1 MGSRKRFVKKDWLDL
16 GLQRLA
22 RKGGSALTVDAM
34 CEAAGRTRGSFY
46 HHFQDHGA
54 VMEALVQEWKQRN
67 TLDVADAILQQPQ
80 GKRAQTLSDIANML
94 DQDLERAVRQFAQ
107 SNAIART
114 IVQDVDEIRTEFV
127 VGLYR
132 DAGLAPELARDIA
145 QLEYAAYVG
154 SQIVW
159 PDMTAAERIRLDQRF
174 AAMVAKAFGSLTR
187 R

>member
-1 MGSRKRFVKKDWLDL
+1 MGARKRFAKKDWLDL
-16 GLQRLA
+16 GLEHLA
-22 RKGGSALTVDAM
+22 RDGGAALTVDAL
-34 CEAAGRTRGSFY
+34 CEAAARTRGSFY
-46 HHFQDHGA
+46 HHFQDHG
-54 VMEALVQEWKQRN
+54 VFLEALFLEWKQRN

-174 AAMVAKAFGSLTR
+174 ASMVAKAFGSITR
-187 R
+187 T

>member
-1 MGSRKRFVKKDWLDL
+1 MEARKRFAKKDWRDL
-16 GLQRLA
+16 GLEHLA
-22 RKGGSALTVDAM
+22 RDGGAALTVDAL
-34 CEAAGRTRGSFY
+34 CEAAARTRGSFY
-46 HHFQDHGA
+46 HHFQDHG
-54 VMEALVQEWKQRN
+54 VFLEALFLEWKQRN

-132 DAGLAPELARDIA
+132 VYSIKRRWNDKKEVRRDGHLADLHE
-145 QLEYAAYVG
+145 
-154 SQIVW
+154 IVTDSPNHW
-159 PDMTAAERIRLDQRF
+159 
-174 AAMVAKAFGSLTR
+174 
-187 R
+187 

>member
-1 MGSRKRFVKKDWLDL
+1 MEPRKRFAKKDWLDL

-22 RKGGSALTVDAM
+22 RDGGAALTVDAM
-34 CEAAGRTRGSFY
+34 CDAANRTRGSFY
-46 HHFQDHGA
+46 HHFEDHGA
-54 VMEALVQEWKQRN
+54 FLEALFLAWKQRN

-80 GKRAQTLSDIANML
+80 DKRAQTLSDIANML

-107 SNAIART
+107 ANGIARA
-114 IVQDVDEIRTEFV
+114 IVEEVDGIRTEFV

-132 DAGLAPELARDIA
+132 DAGLAPGLAREIA

-159 PDMTAAERIRLDQRF
+159 PNMTAEDRIRLDQRF
-174 AAMVAKAFGSLTR
+174 ASMVSKAFGPGR
-187 R
+187 G